1 MIDLL
6 ILWIGLL
13 VALLAFAVGPPGR
26 GGALTLAYFLDLSL
40 IHVPGVVV
48 FLDDASGLSEFADT
62 SYGFELTL
70 AGMAAFVAGA
80 VAARL
85 TGQTIA
91 QSRPPT
97 IRAGGGIRRLG
108 LAGVGTR
115 CRLLPAAVLR
125 VRPIGFGDLDP
136 FLVPEPAHPRVLDA
150 VSYRTGSPA
159 DGGRGLLAL
168 GLLPLLP
175 LMTLVTGGFLGYGVH
190 WVLGTLAFWYIE
202 ARRRL
207 WIFLASPLLVF
218 IGLSLF
224 VTYMSQREAIRDVVW
239 YEQAGFFERLERVSR
254 VITDFQLLDLSSDA
268 HLAAIDERLNQN
280 ELVGAAMA
288 RHWAGFYD
296 FAYGGTVPLWG
307 FVPRAL
313 WPDKPA
319 VGGGGSLVTE
329 YTGIPFGEGTSVG
342 AGQVLE
348 FYVNFGIPGVLAGFT
363 GLGFLLMRLDL
374 GIMRAFSAGD
384 LPGLLLR
391 ALPGLS
397 LLQPGGNLLEILVA
411 LVGAVLGVGALHY
424 SGVFGV
430 PRCPPSAC
438 RTAAFCTLRDSRT
451 MSTDDARHRP
461 PASPR
466 ACGCGARPRAMAD
479 PPTACRGSAKP
490 SPPPGRSPCCSRS
503 PPGEIPPA
511 TRRIEAIPTGV
522 SRRTW
527 RVFPVA
533 RVAPLGGI
541 FPALERGRCRRRC
554 GSRPW
559 TRGCRRTCRRGGPPL
574 PPASRS
580 SYSPRG
586 MLSPPALSFSRAKKR
601 VFWKL
606 LQGPVIRR
614 AACIHATSGQEYDEL
629 RAFGLRHPIA
639 VIPNG
644 IDMPDPVPDRA
655 GVRRER
661 VVLSLGRMHPK
672 RGSRCCCKP
681 GPRLSRG
688 CPGWRLSLVGP
699 GEERYVREL
708 QRSAHPRARPRLV
721 RRTGLWRREMGCLPR
736 RRSLRVAE
744 SEREFR
750 PDHRGGPRCRHT
762 GDRDDRHA
770 VEPG

>member
-48 FLDDASGLSEFADT
+48 FLDDASGLSEVADT
-62 SYGFELTL
+62 SHGFELTL
-70 AGMAAFVAGA
+70 AGMAAFVAGT

-85 TGQTIA
+85 TGQTSHKA
-91 QSRPPT
+91 VRQPSEP
-97 IRAGGGIRRLG
+97 
-108 LAGVGTR
+108 GVGFGGLGWR
-115 CRLLPAAVLR
+115 ALALGAGSYLLLSSVFGRLASATSILSSFPNLL
-125 VRPIGFGDLDP
+125 ILGFWML
-136 FLVPEPAHPRVLDA
+136 F
-150 VSYRTGSPA
+150 YRTGSPA

-190 WVLGTLAFWYIE
+190 WVLGTLAFWYVE

-280 ELVGAAMA
+280 ALVGAAMA
-288 RHWAGFYD
+288 GHQAGFYD

-319 VGGGGSLVTE
+319 VGGGGSLVSE

-348 FYVNFGIPGVLAGFT
+348 LYVNFGIPGVLAGFT

-374 GIMRAFSAGD
+374 GIMRAFAAGD

-411 LVGAVLGVGALHY
+411 LVGAVLGVGVLHY
-424 SGVFGV
+424 SGVF
-430 PRCPPSAC
+430 RCA
-438 RTAAFCTLRDSRT
+438 TL
-451 MSTDDARHRP
+451 
-461 PASPR
+461 
-466 ACGCGARPRAMAD
+466 
-479 PPTACRGSAKP
+479 
-490 SPPPGRSPCCSRS
+490 
-503 PPGEIPPA
+503 
-511 TRRIEAIPTGV
+511 
-522 SRRTW
+522 SRR
-527 RVFPVA
+527 
-533 RVAPLGGI
+533 AP
-541 FPALERGRCRRRC
+541 
-554 GSRPW
+554 
-559 TRGCRRTCRRGGPPL
+559 
-574 PPASRS
+574 
-580 SYSPRG
+580 
-586 MLSPPALSFSRAKKR
+586 
-601 VFWKL
+601 
-606 LQGPVIRR
+606 
-614 AACIHATSGQEYDEL
+614 AA
-629 RAFGLRHPIA
+629 
-639 VIPNG
+639 
-644 IDMPDPVPDRA
+644 
-655 GVRRER
+655 
-661 VVLSLGRMHPK
+661 
-672 RGSRCCCKP
+672 
-681 GPRLSRG
+681 PRLSA
-688 CPGWRLSLVGP
+688 P
-699 GEERYVREL
+699 
-708 QRSAHPRARPRLV
+708 
-721 RRTGLWRREMGCLPR
+721 
-736 RRSLRVAE
+736 
-744 SEREFR
+744 
-750 PDHRGGPRCRHT
+750 
-762 GDRDDRHA
+762 
-770 VEPG
+770 